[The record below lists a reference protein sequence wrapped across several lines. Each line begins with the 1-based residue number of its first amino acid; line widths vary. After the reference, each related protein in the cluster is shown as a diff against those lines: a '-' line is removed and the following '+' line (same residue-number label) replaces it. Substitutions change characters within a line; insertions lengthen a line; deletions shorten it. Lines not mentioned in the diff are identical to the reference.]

1 MNLRPVPPPSLK
13 GTRGLAM
20 DPPPGR
26 GAAESV
32 RYDSNPRPRWIVPVA
47 AITSASLHVALLL
60 CFNGSHK
67 PAVLVE
73 ERPTLTLNLGFHE
86 LKDLEEPEPEPTSD
100 LTERVD
106 PGVLVPMQADVP
118 QVSLPTDFIQSVDF
132 SSLVEQP
139 DLSHAKVVTIPEHI
153 GRHGKIGEGLGK
165 IFDLSDLDR
174 APVPTLQTAPN
185 VPGFIQRD
193 GVVVT
198 VKVEFVVTSEGNV
211 VNTIVRDSTDRRC
224 DEAATI
230 GVSKWKFKPG
240 IKGGR
245 KVNTR
250 MLAPIVFKPSSRTQ

>member
-1 MNLRPVPPPSLK
+1 
-13 GTRGLAM
+13 M
-20 DPPPGR
+20 DPPPHR
-26 GAAESV
+26 RPAETV
-32 RYDSNPRPRWIVPVA
+32 RYDANPRPRWIVRVA
-47 AITSASLHVALLL
+47 ALVSASLHAALLL
-60 CFNGSHK
+60 CFNGAK
-67 PAVLVE
+67 PPAAVVE
-73 ERPTLTLNLGFHE
+73 ERPTLTLNLDFRD
-86 LKDLEEPEPEPTSD
+86 LKELEEPEPEPT
-100 LTERVD
+100 TELFERTD

-118 QVSLPTDFIQSVDF
+118 QVPMPTDFIQNVDF
-132 SSLVEQP
+132 ASLIEQP
-139 DLSHAKVVTIPEHI
+139 DLSQAKVVTIPEHI
-153 GRHGKIGEGLGK
+153 GRHGPIGQGLGK

-174 APVPTLQTAPN
+174 APVATLQTAPN
-185 VPGFIQRD
+185 VPGFVQRE

-250 MLAPIVFKPSSRTQ
+250 MLAPIVFKPSSRGP